1 MLAQPKNKKMITKT
15 KKPTKYHY
23 FFNYDRGNYFQISRG
38 LEKRYRKAFY
48 GSGIHLTEKAFDL
61 HFYCTAKEY
70 KRIVAC
76 ARRRYGKIKSVSRY
90 TNKEYNGE

>member
-1 MLAQPKNKKMITKT
+1 MMTKT

-23 FFNYDRGNYFQISRG
+23 FFDYTRGNYFQISRG
-38 LEKRYRKAFY
+38 LEKRYRKMFY
-48 GSGIHLTEKAFDL
+48 GSGTMLDGSKFDI

-76 ARRRYGKIKSVSRY
+76 ARRRYGKIHRITRY
-90 TNKEYNGE
+90 TKQELYGD